1 MNQAVEQ
8 LLQAALKLP
17 DEDQLQLVSALTAA
31 VEERGLRPFDDT
43 WLEEIRRRSAEFD
56 TGSVKAIP
64 WAEVKEQGSPEGSP
78 RWLTSRS
85 CRQQSKIT
93 RRP

>member
-17 DEDQLQLVSALTAA
+17 DGDQLQLVSALSAA
-31 VEERGLRPFDDT
+31 VEERGLRPFDDS

-56 TGSVKAIP
+56 AGSVKAIP
-64 WAEVKEQGSPEGSP
+64 WAEVKE
-78 RWLTSRS
+78 RA
-85 CRQQSKIT
+85 RQ
-93 RRP
+93 RVPGNA